1 MRVERERGRGEG
13 DRAGPRSCVFL
24 GGARHAAH
32 HRNVSTRP
40 EIKCLSN
47 DTHGGSQPSGLCKRM
62 REERLSSSL
71 ARRKYVDRFTGH
83 VRKTM
88 RN

>member
-1 MRVERERGRGEG
+1 MRVQRGGR

-47 DTHGGSQPSGLCKRM
+47 DTHGGSQPNGLCNAER
-62 REERLSSSL
+62 REREREAFVVPGQAKVCRSVYGTRTEDN
-71 ARRKYVDRFTGH
+71 A
-83 VRKTM
+83 
-88 RN
+88 

>member
-1 MRVERERGRGEG
+1 MRVQREREREREG

-32 HRNVSTRP
+32 HRNVSTPP

-47 DTHGGSQPSGLCKRM
+47 DTHGGSQPI
-62 REERLSSSL
+62 E
-71 ARRKYVDRFTGH
+71 
-83 VRKTM
+83 
-88 RN
+88 